1 MTRKLTLIY
10 ENDFNEK
17 YEASIKTEYDDDE
30 VLVEWVLHSG
40 LRGVGIQKDAI
51 KAVNAEPD
59 KLNIELTGEW
69 GIPYVTTSKTGDGND
84 Q

>member
-30 VLVEWVLHSG
+30 VLIDWVLHSG

-51 KAVNAEPD
+51 NVVGPNQD
-59 KLNIELTGEW
+59 FRDRLVGGWNI
-69 GIPYVTTSKTGDGND
+69 PNVTTSKTGDGND